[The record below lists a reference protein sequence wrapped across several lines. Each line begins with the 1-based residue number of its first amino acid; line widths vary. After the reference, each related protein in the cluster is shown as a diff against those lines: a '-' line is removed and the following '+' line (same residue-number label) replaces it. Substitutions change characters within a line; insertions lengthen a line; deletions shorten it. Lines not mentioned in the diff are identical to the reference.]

1 MHFKHAIL
9 LAIAAWLGDA
19 PLAQAQEKITYQ
31 DHIIPFF
38 ESACNSCH
46 NADKAKGGLDLS
58 SYPNMLKGGSSG
70 GAVEP
75 GNPDGSLLYKLVS
88 HQEEPFMPHK
98 KDKLADAQVALVAK
112 WITGGLLETKSSTA
126 KKKKKAAFDLGFVAV
141 TDGKPEGPLPMPE
154 HLLLEPVVSTDRAGG
169 TSALASN
176 PWAPIVAVA
185 GQKQAL
191 LYHTETL
198 ELLGVLP
205 FERGFIESL
214 TFSRNGQLL
223 IAGGGRGGKVG
234 GMVAWDIKT
243 GRQRMTLGKEYDTV
257 LAADMMG
264 DLTTVALG
272 GPGKRIKMFELP
284 TGEPLYN
291 IKKHSDWVMAV
302 SFSPDTVLLATGDRN
317 GGLHVWESF
326 TGNLFY
332 TLNGHKDDITRLSWR
347 LDSNVLASA
356 SEDGTVRLW
365 AMVNGKQVKS
375 WTAHGG
381 GTLSVQFN
389 HNGDLVTVGRDKQVK
404 IWDQNGKQKRVIKG
418 FKSIPLEAVFTHD
431 SKRVIVGEWN
441 GSVTVWD
448 ADNGKQVGKLSS
460 NPPTLAKRL
469 DAARRLAKAT
479 ETDRQKATE
488 THEQAKAKFTAAE
501 ATLKK
506 HHTAAKDSSA
516 AKQRAE
522 KQLAKAQTA
531 LAQAQIQLTNTK
543 AKVDELNES
552 QTKLLIEQDANTAV
566 LAKAATRL
574 PGLNEQVGLLT
585 QQFVSL
591 RDIQK
596 QTDEKT
602 KQDGAAATLKTA
614 AEKATAAT
622 KAMNAALEAAKAQH
636 DNTLAQTKSLPSAI
650 AAGQMKIEKTGA
662 EITLAKATQKTAQ
675 QQFDQRNSQIGA
687 AQKNVKTTTEV
698 FAAANK
704 KVTATKTSV
713 AALKDK
719 EKEHR
724 KKLEQAKS
732 AHDTATRQVAKW
744 EAAQIN
750 VRRLGE
756 KLALRELQ
764 AELEGYTAK
773 TAESKVEL
781 SQAQAALAA
790 VQQQLANV
798 PAQTKIA
805 TTKLQD
811 QLETLGRENEKL
823 DALGQLLADRKSFQS
838 RMEST
843 ARETGELAATEPDN
857 PTLAKVANLLK
868 ETITLLGIDIESVQ
882 SRLNTQQ
889 KSTATAK
896 TAVAAAQKDLDQL
909 KLLPE
914 KLEAEI
920 QSKTASVKPISGR
933 HQKVSEE
940 EKTFARKVASQQAK
954 VDKTSNQYFALLPK

>member
-31 DHIIPFF
+31 DHVSPLF

-257 LAADMMG
+257 LAADMMA

-404 IWDQNGKQKRVIKG
+404 IWDQNGKQKRAIKG

-448 ADNGKQVGKLSS
+448 AANGKPLGELSA

-488 THEQAKAKFTAAE
+488 THEQAKAKLTAAE
-501 ATLKK
+501 AKLKK

-531 LAQAQIQLTNTK
+531 LAQAQTQLTNTK
-543 AKVDELNES
+543 AKVDELNET
-552 QTKLLIEQDANTAV
+552 QTKLLGEQDDNAAA
-566 LAKAATRL
+566 LAKATTQL
-574 PGLNEQVGLLT
+574 PGLNEQVGFLT
-585 QQFVSL
+585 PTT
-591 RDIQK
+591 R
-596 QTDEKT
+596 
-602 KQDGAAATLKTA
+602 
-614 AEKATAAT
+614 
-622 KAMNAALEAAKAQH
+622 
-636 DNTLAQTKSLPSAI
+636 LAP
-650 AAGQMKIEKTGA
+650 
-662 EITLAKATQKTAQ
+662 
-675 QQFDQRNSQIGA
+675 R
-687 AQKNVKTTTEV
+687 
-698 FAAANK
+698 
-704 KVTATKTSV
+704 
-713 AALKDK
+713 
-719 EKEHR
+719 
-724 KKLEQAKS
+724 
-732 AHDTATRQVAKW
+732 
-744 EAAQIN
+744 
-750 VRRLGE
+750 
-756 KLALRELQ
+756 
-764 AELEGYTAK
+764 
-773 TAESKVEL
+773 
-781 SQAQAALAA
+781 
-790 VQQQLANV
+790 
-798 PAQTKIA
+798 
-805 TTKLQD
+805 
-811 QLETLGRENEKL
+811 
-823 DALGQLLADRKSFQS
+823 
-838 RMEST
+838 
-843 ARETGELAATEPDN
+843 
-857 PTLAKVANLLK
+857 
-868 ETITLLGIDIESVQ
+868 
-882 SRLNTQQ
+882 
-889 KSTATAK
+889 
-896 TAVAAAQKDLDQL
+896 
-909 KLLPE
+909 
-914 KLEAEI
+914 
-920 QSKTASVKPISGR
+920 
-933 HQKVSEE
+933 
-940 EKTFARKVASQQAK
+940 
-954 VDKTSNQYFALLPK
+954 

>member
-31 DHIIPFF
+31 DHVSPLF

-214 TFSRNGQLL
+214 TFSRNGRLL

-257 LAADMMG
+257 LAADMMA

-356 SEDGTVRLW
+356 REDGTVRLW

-404 IWDQNGKQKRVIKG
+404 IWDQNGKQKRAIKG

-448 ADNGKQVGKLSS
+448 AANGKPLGELSA

-469 DAARRLAKAT
+469 DPARRLAKAS
-479 ETDRQKATE
+479 ETARQKATD
-488 THEQAKAKFTAAE
+488 THEQAKAKLTAAE
-501 ATLKK
+501 AKLKK

-531 LAQAQIQLTNTK
+531 LAQAQTQLTNTK
-543 AKVDELNES
+543 AKVDELNET
-552 QTKLLIEQDANTAV
+552 QTKLLGEQDDNAAA
-566 LAKAATRL
+566 LAKATTQL
-574 PGLNEQVGLLT
+574 PGLNEQVGFLIRQLA
-585 QQFVSL
+585 SL
-591 RDIQK
+591 REVQK
-596 QTDEKT
+596 QTDEKA
-602 KQDGAAATLKTA
+602 KQDEAAAALKAA
-614 AEKATAAT
+614 AEKATEAT
-622 KAMNAALEAAKAQH
+622 QAMNAALKAAKAQH
-636 DNTLAQTKSLPSAI
+636 DEALARTKSLPETI
-650 AAGQMKIEKTGA
+650 AAGQKKIEKTTA
-662 EITLAKATQKTAQ
+662 EITLAQATQKTAQ
-675 QQFDQRNSQIGA
+675 QQFNERNSQIGA
-687 AQKNVKTTTEV
+687 AQKNVKTTTDAV
-698 FAAANK
+698 DAADKPIAAAKSAVDTLK
-704 KVTATKTSV
+704 KNET
-713 AALKDK
+713 
-719 EKEHR
+719 ER
-724 KKLEQAKS
+724 RQKLEQARS
-732 AHDTATRQVAKW
+732 AHDAATRQVAKW

-773 TAESKVEL
+773 TAEAKVEL

-798 PAQTKIA
+798 PAQTKVT
-805 TTKLQD
+805 TTKLQN
-811 QLETLGRENEKL
+811 QLETLGRENERL

-857 PTLAKVANLLK
+857 PTLAKVASLLK
-868 ETITLLGIDIESVQ
+868 ETITLLGKDIESVQ

-920 QSKTASVKPISGR
+920 QSKTASVKSTSGS

-940 EKTFARKVASQQAK
+940 EKTFAGKVAAQQAK
-954 VDKTSNQYFALLPK
+954 IDKTSNQYFALLPK

>member
-1 MHFKHAIL
+1 VHFKHAIL

-31 DHIIPFF
+31 DHVSPLF

-70 GAVEP
+70 SAVEP

-257 LAADMMG
+257 LAADMMA

-332 TLNGHKDDITRLSWR
+332 TLNGHRDDITRLSWR

-404 IWDQNGKQKRVIKG
+404 IWDQNGKQKRAIKG

-431 SKRVIVGEWN
+431 NKRVIVGEWN

-448 ADNGKQVGKLSS
+448 AANGKPLGELSA

-469 DAARRLAKAT
+469 DPARRLAKAT

-488 THEQAKAKFTAAE
+488 THEQAKAKLTAAE
-501 ATLKK
+501 AKLKK

-531 LAQAQIQLTNTK
+531 LAQAQTQLTNTK
-543 AKVDELNES
+543 AKVDELNET
-552 QTKLLIEQDANTAV
+552 QTKLLGEQDDNAAA
-566 LAKAATRL
+566 LAKATTQL
-574 PGLNEQVGLLT
+574 PGLNEQVGFLIRQLA
-585 QQFVSL
+585 SL
-591 RDIQK
+591 REVQK
-596 QTDEKT
+596 QTDEKA
-602 KQDGAAATLKTA
+602 KQDEAAAALKAA
-614 AEKATAAT
+614 AEKATEAT
-622 KAMNAALEAAKAQH
+622 QAMNAALKAAKAQH
-636 DNTLAQTKSLPSAI
+636 DEALARTKSLPETI
-650 AAGQMKIEKTGA
+650 AAGQKKIEKTTA
-662 EITLAKATQKTAQ
+662 EITLAQATQKTAQ
-675 QQFDQRNSQIGA
+675 QQFNERNSQIGA
-687 AQKNVKTTTEV
+687 AQKNVKTTTDAV
-698 FAAANK
+698 DAADKPIAAAKSAVDTLK
-704 KVTATKTSV
+704 KNET
-713 AALKDK
+713 
-719 EKEHR
+719 ER
-724 KKLEQAKS
+724 RQKLEQARS
-732 AHDTATRQVAKW
+732 AHDAATRQVAKW

-764 AELEGYTAK
+764 AELEGYTAA
-773 TAESKVEL
+773 TASAKAEL
-781 SQAQAALAA
+781 SQAQVGLAA

-798 PAQTKIA
+798 PAQTKVT
-805 TTKLQD
+805 TTKLQN

-857 PTLAKVANLLK
+857 PTLVKVASLLK
-868 ETITLLGIDIESVQ
+868 ETITLLGKDIESVQ

-896 TAVAAAQKDLDQL
+896 TAVASAQKDLDQL

-920 QSKTASVKPISGR
+920 QSKTASVKSTSGR

-940 EKTFARKVASQQAK
+940 EKTFAGKVAAQQAK
-954 VDKTSNQYFALLPK
+954 TDKTSNQYFALLPK

>member
-31 DHIIPFF
+31 DHVSPLF

-257 LAADMMG
+257 LAADMMA

-404 IWDQNGKQKRVIKG
+404 IWDQNGKQKRAIKG

-448 ADNGKQVGKLSS
+448 AANGKPLGELSA

-488 THEQAKAKFTAAE
+488 THEQAKAKLTAAE
-501 ATLKK
+501 AKLKK

-531 LAQAQIQLTNTK
+531 LAQAQTQLTNTK
-543 AKVDELNES
+543 AKVDELNET
-552 QTKLLIEQDANTAV
+552 QTKLLGEQDDNAAA
-566 LAKAATRL
+566 LAKATTQL
-574 PGLNEQVGLLT
+574 PGLNEQVGFLIRQLA
-585 QQFVSL
+585 SL
-591 RDIQK
+591 REVQK
-596 QTDEKT
+596 QTDEKA
-602 KQDGAAATLKTA
+602 KQDEAAAALKAA
-614 AEKATAAT
+614 AEKATEAT
-622 KAMNAALEAAKAQH
+622 QAMNAALKAAKAQH
-636 DNTLAQTKSLPSAI
+636 DEALARTKSLPETI
-650 AAGQMKIEKTGA
+650 ATGQKKIEKTTA
-662 EITLAKATQKTAQ
+662 EITLAQTTQKTAQ
-675 QQFDQRNSQIGA
+675 QQFNERNSQIGA
-687 AQKNVKTTTEV
+687 AQKK
-698 FAAANK
+698 
-704 KVTATKTSV
+704 
-713 AALKDK
+713 
-719 EKEHR
+719 
-724 KKLEQAKS
+724 
-732 AHDTATRQVAKW
+732 RQDH
-744 EAAQIN
+744 N
-750 VRRLGE
+750 
-756 KLALRELQ
+756 
-764 AELEGYTAK
+764 
-773 TAESKVEL
+773 
-781 SQAQAALAA
+781 
-790 VQQQLANV
+790 
-798 PAQTKIA
+798 
-805 TTKLQD
+805 
-811 QLETLGRENEKL
+811 GRC
-823 DALGQLLADRKSFQS
+823 
-838 RMEST
+838 
-843 ARETGELAATEPDN
+843 
-857 PTLAKVANLLK
+857 
-868 ETITLLGIDIESVQ
+868 
-882 SRLNTQQ
+882 
-889 KSTATAK
+889 
-896 TAVAAAQKDLDQL
+896 
-909 KLLPE
+909 
-914 KLEAEI
+914 
-920 QSKTASVKPISGR
+920 
-933 HQKVSEE
+933 
-940 EKTFARKVASQQAK
+940 
-954 VDKTSNQYFALLPK
+954 